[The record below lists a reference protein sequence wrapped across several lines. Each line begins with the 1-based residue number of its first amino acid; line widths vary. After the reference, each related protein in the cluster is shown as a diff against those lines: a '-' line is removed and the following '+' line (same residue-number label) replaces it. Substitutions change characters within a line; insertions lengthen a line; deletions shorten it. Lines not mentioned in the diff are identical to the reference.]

1 MARPD
6 YFSVREEPA
15 LHSERCAEEAEPEP
29 LRTEEFA
36 VSEPERIRDSVFSEP
51 GMASPRTAYR
61 EWLTEKSRCYGPGRI
76 LAETVA
82 AGILGGLAAVP
93 GVFLAGNWTS
103 FQLVYLVAF
112 GPLIEELMKQAG
124 MIYLLEKRPGS
135 VRYGWQFFLASV
147 IAAAIFAGL
156 ENLLYQHLYLR
167 SLKPDALAI
176 IMVFRW
182 RICMLLHV
190 SCAVI
195 AAMGLRR
202 AWLRHRELGRPAELS
217 DAYGWVTTAI
227 VLHGVYNLL
236 SAIRIIDP
244 LHGV

>member
-15 LHSERCAEEAEPEP
+15 LHPERCTEVAEPES
-29 LRTEEFA
+29 LRTEESA
-36 VSEPERIRDSVFSEP
+36 VPESERIRDSVFSEP
-51 GMASPRTAYR
+51 GMESPHTAYR
-61 EWLTEKSRCYGPGRI
+61 DWLAEKSRSRGPWQI
-76 LAETVA
+76 LLETIA
-82 AGILGGLAAVP
+82 AGVLGGLAAIP
-93 GVFLAGNWTS
+93 GVFLAGHWTS
-103 FQLVYLVAF
+103 FQLVYLIGF

-124 MIYLLEKRPGS
+124 MLYLLEKRPCC
-135 VRYGWQFFLASV
+135 VKYGWQFILASV
-147 IAAAIFAGL
+147 IAAGIFAVL

-167 SLKPDALAI
+167 LLKPDALAI
-176 IMVFRW
+176 VMTFRW
-182 RICMLLHV
+182 KICTLLHV

-217 DAYGWVTTAI
+217 DAYGWFTTAI

-236 SAIRIIDP
+236 SAVRIIDP
-244 LHGV
+244 WHGV